1 MGGREHLV
9 GRDEPLGRL
18 RAALD
23 SALAGRGGVMLVA
36 GEPGIG
42 KTALLGALADGA
54 ADRSVV
60 VAWGQCWDDSM
71 APPFWPWT
79 QVLRELGHATNPLSE
94 ARLPADADQ
103 ATGEGTSIGSRCS
116 ARSARCSSEV
126 AEAHGLV
133 VVLDDLHWADEA
145 TLALLSFLSRHVPRS
160 RVLIVGGFR
169 DVDASTSLV
178 RLTGGVEVVTLG
190 ARRRGGR
197 RSCRCCG
204 RRSPRDRRCGR
215 RGATSRRQPAVRA
228 RADPSGGRR
237 AVLGRRG
244 GPRAGRGAG
253 GRPTPGPP
261 LAGVPRHARRRRR
274 RRGGVRLD
282 VLARTLSGRDD
293 LPDLVAEA
301 VRARIL
307 VTPLDELAPL
317 GFAHDLFRE
326 VLSAM
331 LSPAIKAQLH
341 LTLAR
346 TLDQLRA
353 DGVPIAH
360 ASVAAH
366 YVMAASLGLR
376 PAALEAVRHSQ
387 QAALDAA
394 GQLAFEDA
402 AGHLRRARRA
412 AARRPSRRRR
422 RLDLLLS
429 LGVALDHA
437 GDATEAREVL
447 VEAADLARQ
456 LGDTGGF
463 ARAAIGTHRLGALSG
478 LSARPQRAAARRG
491 QRPRRPVLAVAGPG
505 AGELG
510 PRAAPHVGPRDGR
523 PRPRGRGRGGGR
535 RPLPRRPVHLAYC
548 LLALHDTS
556 WSVGSAG
563 ERLPIV
569 AEMLDLARLAGDR
582 ELHAQAQLLKATALL
597 ELGDP
602 AAPAELE
609 RYCRAAE
616 DLGHAAVAGERCPA
630 EPSSRSWP
638 ASSTRPPHS
647 ERAAQL
653 GEEIGEPDTP
663 GVRDTLLWELA
674 RFRGGWSDFVTEGH
688 WVPPGTW
695 PPIRAVLLTARGPP
709 GGPVGAGRLLPRT
722 GSPPWRAPP
731 RRLDARDHHR
741 SRRLGRQRGP
751 ARRCTTGSSRWP
763 ATTSSTAAA
772 WATAAPSTTTSPR
785 SLPRSAATT
794 TP

>member
-1 MGGREHLV
+1 
-9 GRDEPLGRL
+9 
-18 RAALD
+18 
-23 SALAGRGGVMLVA
+23 
-36 GEPGIG
+36 
-42 KTALLGALADGA
+42 
-54 ADRSVV
+54 
-60 VAWGQCWDDSM
+60 M

-103 ATGEGTSIGSRCS
+103 AMSDGTVDRFALFDAVGTLLI
-116 ARSARCSSEV
+116 EV

-169 DVDASTSLV
+169 DVDASTPLV
-178 RLTGGVEVVTLG
+178 RLTGSVEVVTLAG
-190 ARRRGGR
+190 LADEEAADLADAVAAGRLATDGVADVVRRAGGNPLFVR
-197 RSCRCCG
+197 ELTRLVAAGRS
-204 RRSPRDRRCGR
+204 
-215 RGATSRRQPAVRA
+215 
-228 RADPSGGRR
+228 SGGEPVHVPGGVREVVAQRLARLSPACR
-237 AVLGRRG
+237 AMLDVAAV
-244 GPRAGRGAG
+244 AGAE
-253 GRPTPGPP
+253 
-261 LAGVPRHARRRRR
+261 
-274 RRGGVRLD
+274 VRLD
-282 VLARTLSGRDD
+282 VLARTLSGHDD

-366 YVMAASLGLR
+366 YVGAASLGLR

-402 AGHLRRARRA
+402 AGHLRRALA
-412 AARRPSRRRR
+412 ALQLADHPAAGV

-437 GDATEAREVL
+437 GDATGAREVL

-456 LGDTGGF
+456 LGDAGGF

-478 LSARPQRAAARRG
+478 LSRDHNVRLLEEASSSLAGQSSPLRAR
-491 QRPRRPVLAVAGPG
+491 VLASLARELHHTWDPGTDDRAREIALEAVDVARSLDDPST
-505 AGELG
+505 
-510 PRAAPHVGPRDGR
+510 
-523 PRPRGRGRGGGR
+523 
-535 RPLPRRPVHLAYC
+535 LAYC

-616 DLGHAAVAGERCPA
+616 DLGHARGRWGAL
-630 EPSSRSWP
+630 SR
-638 ASSTRPPHS
+638 
-647 ERAAQL
+647 
-653 GEEIGEPDTP
+653 
-663 GVRDTLLWELA
+663 
-674 RFRGGWSDFVTEGH
+674 
-688 WVPPGTW
+688 
-695 PPIRAVLLTARGPP
+695 RAVLAAPGRPARRGRNARSCRRPARRGDRRTRHAGRARHPPVGAGPLPRRLVRLRHRRTLGPARHLAPDPRRPAHRPRGPR
-709 GGPVGAGRLLPRT
+709 GGPGGAGRLLPRT
-722 GSPPWRAPP
+722 GSPPRRAPP

-751 ARRCTTGSSRWP
+751 AEGGLRL
-763 ATTSSTAAA
+763 
-772 WATAAPSTTTSPR
+772 AAPAGRPPPR
-785 SLPRSAATT
+785 LRRLHGLRRRRRPPPRHTRRGAR
-794 TP
+794 PP